1 MKNAKEKSPIAV
13 STILFYVAAVIV
25 LLIGAAYLVVNVR
38 YYNSMV
44 AGYVAQGYD
53 AAEVAAQL
61 IPQKLL
67 PGIFEPV
74 GIFGGIAAILCGIS
88 LINKKLSELLTFG
101 EEICCC
107 DEEEAAEEAAAEE
120 AAPAEESTE
129 TAVHAET
136 AVEDVATEDNK

>member
-1 MKNAKEKSPIAV
+1 MKNAKEKSSITV
-13 STILFYVAAVIV
+13 STILFYIAALIV
-25 LLIGAAYLVVNVR
+25 LLIGAAYLVVNIQ

-53 AAEVAAQL
+53 AAEVTAQL

-74 GIFGGIAAILCGIS
+74 GIFGGIAAVLCGIS
-88 LINKKLSELLTFG
+88 LINKKLSALLTFG

-107 DEEEAAEEAAAEE
+107 DEEEATEEEATEE
-120 AAPAEESTE
+120 ALPAEESTE
-129 TAVHAET
+129 TSEQAEP
-136 AVEDVATEDNK
+136 AVEDLATEDNK

>member
-1 MKNAKEKSPIAV
+1 MKNAKEKTPIAV
-13 STILFYVAAVIV
+13 SAILFYIAAVIV

-53 AAEVAAQL
+53 AAEVTAQL

-88 LINKKLSELLTFG
+88 LINKKLSALLSFG

-107 DEEEAAEEAAAEE
+107 DEEEAAEEAAD
-120 AAPAEESTE
+120 AEESIKTSE
-129 TAVHAET
+129 LADT
-136 AVEDVATEDNK
+136 AVEDAATEDNK

>member
-1 MKNAKEKSPIAV
+1 MEKIFMKQAKDKSPIAV
-13 STILFYVAAVIV
+13 SAVLFFVAAVIV
-25 LLIGAAYLVVNVR
+25 LLIGAAYLVINIR

-53 AAEVAAQL
+53 AAEVTAQL

-74 GIFGGIAAILCGIS
+74 GIFGGIAAVLCGIS
-88 LINKKLSELLTFG
+88 LINKKLSALLTFG

-107 DEEEAAEEAAAEE
+107 DEEEATEEAL
-120 AAPAEESTE
+120 PAEESTE
-129 TAVHAET
+129 TSEQAEP
-136 AVEDVATEDNK
+136 AVEDLATEDNK